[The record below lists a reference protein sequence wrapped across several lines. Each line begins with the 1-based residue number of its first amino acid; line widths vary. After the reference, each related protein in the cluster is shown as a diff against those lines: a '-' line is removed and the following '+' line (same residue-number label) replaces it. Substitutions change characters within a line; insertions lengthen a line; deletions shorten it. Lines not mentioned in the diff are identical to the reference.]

1 MLRYKN
7 YILGM
12 QVLLYSISQGIVW
25 KPGIIEK
32 ICFIYLTCFEKL
44 ENTKKWKSAV
54 CLQNGKNVSSSSSI
68 KCS

>member
-1 MLRYKN
+1 
-7 YILGM
+7 M

-44 ENTKKWKSAV
+44 ENTKNNENQLFVYKMEKMLV
-54 CLQNGKNVSSSSSI
+54 VVNVVSSKVVVI
-68 KCS
+68 EKKF